1 MTTPDETSAPDV
13 MARPDETT
21 APDAMTAPDE
31 TAAPDAPAPRAGI
44 LRTTLRRNVGAM
56 AGGTLLMGLYQAGE
70 TAFPIALGLIVEHTM
85 RERDLGRLGL
95 SIAAL
100 ALIITTVSLSWRF
113 GMRVL
118 QKANTTEAHRWRVR
132 VAAGALQPVA
142 SDTGLKSGEVL
153 TIATED
159 ADQTA
164 DIIEVVPLLISSLV
178 AVLITA
184 VALGLADVRLGLLV
198 IAGTIAILSILS
210 VMSKRIGASTREQ
223 QARVARAGAKVAD
236 LISGLRPLHGF
247 GGNYAAFRS
256 YRRVSTEAKSQA
268 ITVARVNGAY
278 AGVALAL
285 NAALAAAVTLTAGR
299 LAFEGRISIGE
310 LVMAVGL
317 AQFIMEPLRLFSE
330 MPKYVMIAR
339 ASAERMALVLA
350 ARPVMTPG
358 TGRPSAGGDLEVD
371 GVRYGSLRELKFH
384 VAAGEF
390 VAIAAY
396 QAQAAADLAAIL
408 AVRVPPGAYEG
419 MVRVAGQELADLP
432 VEGIRENLLVNPYD
446 GEIFA
451 GTLRTNIDPSGTA
464 RLLPEAVAAS
474 MLTDVVA
481 LHPEGLDH
489 GVRDRGANLSGGQR
503 QRLSLARALAADAGI
518 LVLHDP
524 TTAVDAV
531 TEQLIARN
539 LARLRA
545 NRTTVVI
552 TSSPAFLDAADRVL
566 VLDGGVITADD
577 THRGLLGTDAGYRQ
591 AVAR

>member
-1 MTTPDETSAPDV
+1 MTTPDTQRPRTGPD
-13 MARPDETT
+13 
-21 APDAMTAPDE
+21 
-31 TAAPDAPAPRAGI
+31 I
-44 LRTTLRRNVGAM
+44 LRTALRRNIGAM

-85 RERDLGRLGL
+85 RHRSLGSLGL

-100 ALIITTVSLSWRF
+100 AVIITTVSLSWRF

-118 QKANTTEAHRWRVR
+118 QKANTTEAHRWRVQ
-132 VAAGALQPVA
+132 VAACGLQPVA
-142 SDTGLKSGEVL
+142 RDVDLKSGEVL

-178 AVLITA
+178 AVVVAA
-184 VALGLADVRLGLLV
+184 VALGLADLRLGLLV
-198 IAGTIAILSILS
+198 IVGTVAIMAILSVLS
-210 VMSKRIGASTREQ
+210 RRIGSSTQEQ

-236 LISGLRPLHGF
+236 LITGLRPLHGF
-247 GGNYAAFRS
+247 GGNHAAFRS
-256 YRRVSTEAKSQA
+256 YRTVSTEAKHQA
-268 ITVARVNGAY
+268 VTVAKVNGAY
-278 AGVALAL
+278 AGTALAL
-285 NAALAAAVTLTAGR
+285 NAVLAGAVTLTAGW
-299 LAFEGRISIGE
+299 LAFEGRINIGE

-317 AQFIMEPLRLFSE
+317 AQFIMDPLKLFSE

-350 ARPVMTPG
+350 APPVTVPG
-358 TGRPSAGGDLEVD
+358 PESPAEGEGLEID
-371 GVRYGSLRELKFH
+371 CVRYGSLRRLKLQ
-384 VAAGEF
+384 VSAGEF

-396 QAQAAADLAAIL
+396 QPRTAADLASVL
-408 AVRVPPGAYEG
+408 AADVPPDAYEG
-419 MVRVAGQELADLP
+419 VVRVGGRELADLSI
-432 VEGIRENLLVNPYD
+432 EALRAHLLVNPYD

-451 GTLRTNIDPSGTA
+451 GTLRTNIDPSGTS
-464 RLLPEAVAAS
+464 RLVPEAVEAS

-481 LHPEGLDH
+481 LHREGLEY

-503 QRLSLARALAADAGI
+503 QRLSLARALAADTEV

-531 TEQLIARN
+531 TEQLIARGV
-539 LARLRA
+539 ARLRRG
-545 NRTTVVI
+545 RTTLVI
-552 TSSPAFLDAADRVL
+552 TSSPALLDAADRVL
-566 VLDGGVITADD
+566 VLDDGVITAED
-577 THRGLLGTDAGYRQ
+577 THRNLLATDEEYCA

>member
-1 MTTPDETSAPDV
+1 MTTPDTQ
-13 MARPDETT
+13 RPR
-21 APDAMTAPDE
+21 
-31 TAAPDAPAPRAGI
+31 PASDI
-44 LRTTLRRNVGAM
+44 LRTALRRNRGAM
-56 AGGTLLMGLYQAGE
+56 VWGTVLMGLYQAGE

-85 RERDLGRLGL
+85 RDRSLGSLGL

-100 ALIITTVSLSWRF
+100 AVIITTVSLSWRF
-113 GMRVL
+113 GMRIL
-118 QKANTTEAHRWRVR
+118 QKANTTEAHRWRVK
-132 VAAGALQPVA
+132 VAGCGLQPVA
-142 SDTGLKSGEVL
+142 RDVDLKSGEIL

-178 AVLITA
+178 AVVVAA
-184 VALGLADVRLGLLV
+184 VALGLADIRLGLLV
-198 IAGTIAILSILS
+198 IVGTAAIMSVLS
-210 VMSKRIGASTREQ
+210 VLSKRIGSSTQEQ

-236 LISGLRPLHGF
+236 LITGLRPLHGF
-247 GGNYAAFRS
+247 GGNHAAFRS
-256 YRRVSTEAKSQA
+256 YRKVSTEAKLQA
-268 ITVARVNGAY
+268 VTVAKVNGAY
-278 AGVALAL
+278 AGAALAL
-285 NAALAAAVTLTAGR
+285 NAVLAGAVTLTAGW
-299 LAFEGRISIGE
+299 LAFDGQINIGE

-339 ASAERMALVLA
+339 ASAERMALVLTA
-350 ARPVMTPG
+350 PPVTTPG
-358 TGRPSAGGDLEVD
+358 SEHPAAGGNLEID
-371 GVRYGSLRELKFH
+371 CVRYGTLRDLKFT

-396 QAQAAADLAAIL
+396 QPRAAADLASVLAANVPPDAYEG
-408 AVRVPPGAYEG
+408 AVRVG
-419 MVRVAGQELADLP
+419 GQELGELS
-432 VEGIRENLLVNPYD
+432 VEAVRAHMLVNPYD

-451 GTLRTNIDPSGTA
+451 GTLRTNIDPSDTS
-464 RLLPEAVAAS
+464 RTVPEAVEAS

-481 LHPEGLDH
+481 LHRDGLDY

-503 QRLSLARALAADAGI
+503 QRLSLARALAADSEV

-539 LARLRA
+539 VAKLRRG
-545 NRTTVVI
+545 RTTVVI
-552 TSSPAFLDAADRVL
+552 TSSPALLDVADRVL
-566 VLDGGVITADD
+566 VLDEGVVTAED
-577 THRGLLGTDAGYRQ
+577 THRNLLADDADYCL

>member
-1 MTTPDETSAPDV
+1 MTTDTQ
-13 MARPDETT
+13 RPR
-21 APDAMTAPDE
+21 PG
-31 TAAPDAPAPRAGI
+31 AAI
-44 LRTTLRRNVGAM
+44 LRTALRRNLGAM

-70 TAFPIALGLIVEHTM
+70 TAFPIALGMIVEHTM
-85 RERDLGRLGL
+85 RDGRSLDALAL

-100 ALIITTVSLSWRF
+100 AVIITTVSLSWRF
-113 GMRVL
+113 GMRIL
-118 QKANTTEAHRWRVR
+118 QKANTTEAHRWRVK
-132 VAAGALQPVA
+132 VAACGLQPVA
-142 SDTGLKSGEVL
+142 RDVDLKSGEVL

-178 AVLITA
+178 AVLVAA
-184 VALGLADVRLGLLV
+184 VALGLADIRLGLLV
-198 IAGTIAILSILS
+198 IVGTVAILSILS
-210 VMSKRIGASTREQ
+210 VMSRRIGSSTQEQ

-236 LISGLRPLHGF
+236 LITGLRPLHGF
-247 GGNYAAFRS
+247 GGNHAAFGS
-256 YRRVSTEAKSQA
+256 YRKVSTEARHQSVV
-268 ITVARVNGAY
+268 VAKVNGVY
-278 AGVALAL
+278 AGTALAL
-285 NAALAAAVTLTAGR
+285 NAVLAGAVTLTAGW
-299 LAFEGRISIGE
+299 LAFDGRITIGE

-317 AQFIMEPLRLFSE
+317 AQFIMEPLKLFSE

-339 ASAERMALVLA
+339 ASAERMALVLSA
-350 ARPVMTPG
+350 PPVTTPG
-358 TGRPSAGGDLEVD
+358 SGRPAPGTDLEID
-371 GVRYGSLRELKFH
+371 CVRHGTLNKVRFQ

-396 QAQAAADLAAIL
+396 QPRAAADLAAVL
-408 AVRVPPGAYEG
+408 AVNVPPDAYEGAVRVG
-419 MVRVAGQELADLP
+419 GQELADLS
-432 VEGIRENLLVNPYD
+432 VEAVREHILVNPYD

-451 GTLRTNIDPSGTA
+451 GTLRTNIDPSGTSGSV
-464 RLLPEAVAAS
+464 PEAVEAS

-481 LHPEGLDH
+481 LHRDGLDY

-503 QRLSLARALAADAGI
+503 QRLSLARALAADTDV

-539 LARLRA
+539 VAKLRRG
-545 NRTTVVI
+545 RTTIVI

-566 VLDGGVITADD
+566 VLADGVITAED
-577 THRGLLGTDAGYRQ
+577 THRNLLANDEAYCL